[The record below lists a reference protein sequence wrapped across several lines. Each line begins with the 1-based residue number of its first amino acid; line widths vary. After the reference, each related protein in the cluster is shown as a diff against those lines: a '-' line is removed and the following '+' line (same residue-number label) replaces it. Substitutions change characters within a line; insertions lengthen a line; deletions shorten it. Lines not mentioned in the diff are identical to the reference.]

1 MSLDCK
7 MEISNSDNKNGLTTD
22 EEIAGGLKNAVERG
36 QDLEK
41 AMRSFAN
48 AGYNID
54 EINIAA
60 QRLSGIR
67 PMVEPGQPAETTETT
82 SQAIVQSVPQEAQ
95 PAVGAQPTT
104 VQPVTEQAPTTQSLP
119 TSPTPTPK
127 KSSKKLIIIMM
138 ILSALILVSAALLGI
153 FWNQLFP

>member
-1 MSLDCK
+1 
-7 MEISNSDNKNGLTTD
+7 MEVSNPNNKNGLTTD

-48 AGYNID
+48 AGYSI
-54 EINIAA
+54 EEVNIAA

-67 PMVEPGQPAETTETT
+67 PMVEPEQPAETT
-82 SQAIVQSVPQEAQ
+82 SQAIVQSVPQQTTAQQPATAQ
-95 PAVGAQPTT
+95 PATG
-104 VQPVTEQAPTTQSLP
+104 QAPTTQALP

-127 KSSKKLIIIMM
+127 KSSKKLIIILM
-138 ILSALILVSAALLGI
+138 ILSALTLVSAALLGI

>member
-1 MSLDCK
+1 
-7 MEISNSDNKNGLTTD
+7 MEVASPDNKNGLTTN

-48 AGYNID
+48 AGYSID

-67 PMVEPGQPAETTETT
+67 PMVDTQQQTDETMTMPQTTTTTQNAPQPQTT
-82 SQAIVQSVPQEAQ
+82 
-95 PAVGAQPTT
+95 GQPTT
-104 VQPVTEQAPTTQSLP
+104 TQAPQPLP

-138 ILSALILVSAALLGI
+138 IISALILVSAALLGL